1 MDGRHFSAR
10 AGHRIFAGRL
20 FNFRPALSYAI
31 ALSLGVLFGLKLRV
45 FGFFSAL
52 FPLIAFAAF
61 AVLCACF
68 TLGGPCVS
76 GGGFGGR
83 FRVRLVRFLIVCVSF
98 CAGFGDFCFFAAR
111 YQSAAKTEG
120 SVYVTAR
127 VFEARAVKNGVWYVL
142 EDPSFNGSPAAG
154 KLTLYLYSVGDAKI
168 ENEGSI
174 VAFNAEIEANIDWT
188 DEEGN
193 RAYEWRRDIRYE
205 AKKCKNF
212 RALRSGSGVFTRIRR
227 RLKTALEKSVSED
240 AFALSYAIL
249 TGETAEMNGELLEN
263 FRYGGVAHIF
273 AVSGLHVGALFA
285 FLTAIFRRR
294 RLAALPR
301 AAKFALVAA
310 MLLFYGAIC
319 GFSASVARA
328 IVMCLAFY
336 ADKLSG
342 FKRDS
347 LESMGKAA
355 ALVLLVSP
363 VSLFDAGFLLS
374 FSAVAGILCLS
385 PVFSRLFSAWLPE
398 RGKAKKFKKPLGA
411 VFNLLSVSLGA
422 TAATLPVTCRC
433 FGYVSGVSLLLNVI
447 VVPIVSAAFPFL
459 LALAALAAA
468 LPALAGA
475 ILFLP
480 SYFLTAL
487 SLLFYTIDFSP
498 FAIGVTFSSLAI
510 FAYYVACA
518 CGSDRVN
525 LRYKARIFGACA
537 GGLVFLASFFL

>member
-1 MDGRHFSAR
+1 M
-10 AGHRIFAGRL
+10 
-20 FNFRPALSYAI
+20 
-31 ALSLGVLFGLKLRV
+31 
-45 FGFFSAL
+45 
-52 FPLIAFAAF
+52 
-61 AVLCACF
+61 
-68 TLGGPCVS
+68 
-76 GGGFGGR
+76 
-83 FRVRLVRFLIVCVSF
+83 
-98 CAGFGDFCFFAAR
+98 
-111 YQSAAKTEG
+111 
-120 SVYVTAR
+120 
-127 VFEARAVKNGVWYVL
+127 L
-142 EDPSFNGSPAAG
+142 EDPSFDGRPAAG
-154 KLTLYLYSVGDAKI
+154 KLTLYLYSAGDTKI

-174 VAFNAEIEANIDWT
+174 VAFNAEIAANTDWV
-188 DEEGN
+188 EKMGN

-212 RALRSGSGVFTRIRR
+212 RVLRSGSGVFMQIRR
-227 RLKTALEKSVSED
+227 RLKSALEKSVSSD

-301 AAKFALVAA
+301 AAKFASVAA

-319 GFSASVARA
+319 GFSASVVRA

-355 ALVLLVSP
+355 VLVLLVSP

-385 PVFSRLFSAWLPE
+385 PTFSRLFSAWLPE
-398 RGKAKKFKKPLGA
+398 RGANDIGGANGAKNGGLSKLKKPLQA
-411 VFNLLSVSLGA
+411 LISLISVSLGA
-422 TAATLPVTCRC
+422 TAATLPVMCRC

-447 VVPIVSAAFPFL
+447 VVPIVSAMFPFL
-459 LALAALAAA
+459 LALAALAAM

-480 SYFLTAL
+480 SFFLTAL
-487 SLLFYTIDFSP
+487 SLLFYMIDFSP
-498 FAIGVTFSSLAI
+498 FAIGMTVSSAAI
-510 FAYYVACA
+510 FAYYGACV

-525 LRYKARIFGACA
+525 LRYRARVFGACA
-537 GGLVFLASFFL
+537 GLLVFLASFFL

>member
-1 MDGRHFSAR
+1 MSC
-10 AGHRIFAGRL
+10 
-20 FNFRPALSYAI
+20 AI

-45 FGFFSAL
+45 FGFFAAL
-52 FPLIAFAAF
+52 FPMLAFAAF

-68 TLGGPCVS
+68 TPCNPCVS
-76 GGGFGGR
+76 GGGFGRR
-83 FRVRLVRFLIVCVSF
+83 FRLRLVRFLIVCVSF
-98 CAGFGDFCFFAAR
+98 CAGFGDIYFFAAR
-111 YQSAAKTEG
+111 YQTAAETEG

-127 VFEARAVKNGVWYVL
+127 VFEARTVKNGVWYVL
-142 EDPSFNGSPAAG
+142 EDPSFDGRPAAG
-154 KLTLYLYSVGDAKI
+154 KLTLYLYSAGDTKI

-174 VAFNAEIEANIDWT
+174 VAFNAEIAANTDWV
-188 DEEGN
+188 EKMGN

-212 RALRSGSGVFTRIRR
+212 RVLRSGSGVFMQIRR
-227 RLKTALEKSVSED
+227 RLKSALEKSVSSD

-301 AAKFALVAA
+301 AAKFVSVAA
-310 MLLFYGAIC
+310 VLLFYGAIC
-319 GFSASVARA
+319 GFSASVVRA

-355 ALVLLVSP
+355 VLVLLVSP

-385 PVFSRLFSAWLPE
+385 PTFSRLFSAWLPE
-398 RGKAKKFKKPLGA
+398 RGANGIGGANGAKNGKLSKLKKPLQA
-411 VFNLLSVSLGA
+411 LISLISVSLGA
-422 TAATLPVTCRC
+422 TAATLPVMCRC

-447 VVPIVSAAFPFL
+447 VVPIVSAMFALL
-459 LALAALAAA
+459 LALAALAAM

-480 SYFLTAL
+480 SFFLTAL
-487 SLLFYTIDFSP
+487 SLLFYMIDFSP
-498 FAIGVTFSSLAI
+498 FAIGMTVSSAAI

-525 LRYKARIFGACA
+525 LRYKARVFGACA
-537 GGLVFLASFFL
+537 GLLVFLAGFFL

>member
-1 MDGRHFSAR
+1 MSC
-10 AGHRIFAGRL
+10 
-20 FNFRPALSYAI
+20 AI

-45 FGFFSAL
+45 FGFFAAL
-52 FPLIAFAAF
+52 FPLLVFAAF

-68 TLGGPCVS
+68 TPCNPCVS
-76 GGGFGGR
+76 GGGFGRR
-83 FRVRLVRFLIVCVSF
+83 FRLRLVRFLIVCVSF

-111 YQSAAKTEG
+111 YQTTAETVG
-120 SVYVTAR
+120 GVYVTAR
-127 VFEARAVKNGVWYVL
+127 VFEARTVKNGVWYVL
-142 EDPSFNGSPAAG
+142 EDPSFDGRPAAG
-154 KLTLYLYSVGDAKI
+154 KLTLYVYSAGDTKI

-174 VAFNAEIEANIDWT
+174 VAFNAEIAANTDWV
-188 DEEGN
+188 DETGN

-212 RALRSGSGVFTRIRR
+212 RVLRSGSGVFMQIRR
-227 RLKTALEKSVSED
+227 RLKSALEKSVSSD

-301 AAKFALVAA
+301 AAKFASVAA

-319 GFSASVARA
+319 GFSASVVRA

-355 ALVLLVSP
+355 VLVLLVSP

-385 PVFSRLFSAWLPE
+385 PTFLRLFSAWLPE
-398 RGKAKKFKKPLGA
+398 RGGKLSKLKKPLQA
-411 VFNLLSVSLGA
+411 LISLISVSLGA
-422 TAATLPVTCRC
+422 TAATLPVMCRC

-447 VVPIVSAAFPFL
+447 VVPIVSAMFPFL
-459 LALAALAAA
+459 LALAALAAM

-480 SYFLTAL
+480 SFFLTAL
-487 SLLFYTIDFSP
+487 SLLFYMIDFSP
-498 FAIGVTFSSLAI
+498 FAIGMTVSSAAI

-525 LRYKARIFGACA
+525 LRYKARVFGACA
-537 GGLVFLASFFL
+537 GLLVFLAGFFL

>member
-1 MDGRHFSAR
+1 MSC
-10 AGHRIFAGRL
+10 
-20 FNFRPALSYAI
+20 AI

-45 FGFFSAL
+45 FGFFAAL
-52 FPLIAFAAF
+52 FPMLAFAAF
-61 AVLCACF
+61 AVLCTCF
-68 TLGGPCVS
+68 TPCNPCVS
-76 GGGFGGR
+76 GGGFGKR
-83 FRVRLVRFLIVCVSF
+83 FRLRLVRFLIVCVLF
-98 CAGFGDFCFFAAR
+98 CAGFGDIYIFAAR
-111 YQSAAKTEG
+111 YQTTAETEG

-127 VFEARAVKNGVWYVL
+127 VFEARTVKNGVWYVL
-142 EDPSFNGSPAAG
+142 EDPSFDGRPAAG
-154 KLTLYLYSVGDAKI
+154 KLTLYLYSAGDTKI
-168 ENEGSI
+168 GNEGSI
-174 VAFNAEIEANIDWT
+174 VAFNAEIAANTDWV
-188 DEEGN
+188 DEMGN

-212 RALRSGSGVFTRIRR
+212 RVLRSGSGVFMQIRR
-227 RLKTALEKSVSED
+227 RLKSALEKSVSSD

-294 RLAALPR
+294 RLSALPR
-301 AAKFALVAA
+301 AAKFASVAA

-319 GFSASVARA
+319 GFSASVVRA
-328 IVMCLAFY
+328 IVMCLSFY

-342 FKRDS
+342 FKRDP

-355 ALVLLVSP
+355 VLVLLVSP

-385 PVFSRLFSAWLPE
+385 STFSRLFSAWLPE
-398 RGKAKKFKKPLGA
+398 RGANDIGGANGASGANGAKNGGLSKLRKPLQA
-411 VFNLLSVSLGA
+411 LISLISVSLGA
-422 TAATLPVTCRC
+422 TAATLPVMCRC

-447 VVPIVSAAFPFL
+447 VVPIVSAIFPFL
-459 LALAALAAA
+459 LALAALAAM

-480 SYFLTAL
+480 SFFLTAL
-487 SLLFYTIDFSP
+487 SLLFYMIDFSP
-498 FAIGVTFSSLAI
+498 FAIGMTVSSAAI

-525 LRYKARIFGACA
+525 LRYKARVFGACA
-537 GGLVFLASFFL
+537 GLLVFLAGFFL

>member
-1 MDGRHFSAR
+1 MSC
-10 AGHRIFAGRL
+10 
-20 FNFRPALSYAI
+20 AI

-45 FGFFSAL
+45 FGFCAAL
-52 FPLIAFAAF
+52 FPMLAFAAF

-68 TLGGPCVS
+68 TPCNPCVS
-76 GGGFGGR
+76 GGGFGRR
-83 FRVRLVRFLIVCVSF
+83 FRLRLARFLIVCVSF
-98 CAGFGDFCFFAAR
+98 CAGFGDIYFFAAR
-111 YQSAAKTEG
+111 YQTTAETVG
-120 SVYVTAR
+120 GVYVTAR
-127 VFEARAVKNGVWYVL
+127 VFEARTVKNGVWYVL
-142 EDPSFNGSPAAG
+142 EDPSFDGCPAAG
-154 KLTLYLYSVGDAKI
+154 KLMLYLYSAGDTKI

-174 VAFNAEIEANIDWT
+174 VAFNAEIAANTDWV
-188 DEEGN
+188 DENGN

-205 AKKCKNF
+205 AKNCKNF
-212 RALRSGSGVFTRIRR
+212 RVLRSGSGVFMQIRR
-227 RLKTALEKSVSED
+227 RLKSALEKSVSSD

-319 GFSASVARA
+319 GFSASVVRA

-355 ALVLLVSP
+355 VLVLLVSP

-385 PVFSRLFSAWLPE
+385 PTFSRLFSAWLPE
-398 RGKAKKFKKPLGA
+398 RGANDIGGINGISGANDIGGANGAKNGKLSKLKKPLQA
-411 VFNLLSVSLGA
+411 LISLISVSLGA
-422 TAATLPVTCRC
+422 TAATLPVMCRC

-447 VVPIVSAAFPFL
+447 VVPIVSAIFPFL
-459 LALAALAAA
+459 LALAALAAI

-480 SYFLTAL
+480 SFFLTAL
-487 SLLFYTIDFSP
+487 SLLFYMIDFSP
-498 FAIGVTFSSLAI
+498 FAIGMTVSSAAI

-525 LRYKARIFGACA
+525 LRYKARVFGACA
-537 GGLVFLASFFL
+537 GFLVFLAGFFL

>member
-1 MDGRHFSAR
+1 MSC
-10 AGHRIFAGRL
+10 
-20 FNFRPALSYAI
+20 AI

-45 FGFFSAL
+45 FGFFAAL
-52 FPLIAFAAF
+52 FPMLAVAAF

-68 TLGGPCVS
+68 TPCNPCVS
-76 GGGFGGR
+76 GGSCGGFGRR
-83 FRVRLVRFLIVCVSF
+83 FRLRLVRFLIVCVSF

-111 YQSAAKTEG
+111 YQTTAETVG
-120 SVYVTAR
+120 GVYVTAR
-127 VFEARAVKNGVWYVL
+127 VFEARTVKNGVWYVL
-142 EDPSFNGSPAAG
+142 EDPSFDGRPAAG
-154 KLTLYLYSVGDAKI
+154 KLTLYLYSAGDTKI

-174 VAFNAEIEANIDWT
+174 VAFNAEIAANTDWV
-188 DEEGN
+188 DENGN

-212 RALRSGSGVFTRIRR
+212 RVLRSGSGVFMRIRR
-227 RLKTALEKSVSED
+227 RLKSALEKSVSSD

-294 RLAALPR
+294 KLAALPR
-301 AAKFALVAA
+301 AAKFASVAA

-319 GFSASVARA
+319 GFSASVVRA

-355 ALVLLVSP
+355 VLVLLVSP

-385 PVFSRLFSAWLPE
+385 PTFSRLFSAWLPE
-398 RGKAKKFKKPLGA
+398 RGGKLSKLKKPLQA
-411 VFNLLSVSLGA
+411 LISLISVSLGA
-422 TAATLPVTCRC
+422 TAATLPVMCRC

-447 VVPIVSAAFPFL
+447 VVPIVSAIFPFL
-459 LALAALAAA
+459 LALAALAAM

-480 SYFLTAL
+480 SFFLTAL
-487 SLLFYTIDFSP
+487 SLLFYMIDFSP
-498 FAIGVTFSSLAI
+498 FAIGMTVSSAAI

-525 LRYKARIFGACA
+525 LRYKARVFGACA
-537 GGLVFLASFFL
+537 GLLVFLAGFFL

>member
-1 MDGRHFSAR
+1 MSC
-10 AGHRIFAGRL
+10 
-20 FNFRPALSYAI
+20 AI

-45 FGFFSAL
+45 FGFYAVL
-52 FPLIAFAAF
+52 FPLLAFAAF

-68 TLGGPCVS
+68 TPCNPCVS
-76 GGGFGGR
+76 GGGFGRR
-83 FRVRLVRFLIVCVSF
+83 FRLRLARFLIVCVSF
-98 CAGFGDFCFFAAR
+98 CAGFGDICIFAAR
-111 YQSAAKTEG
+111 YQTTAETVG
-120 SVYVTAR
+120 GVYVTAR
-127 VFEARAVKNGVWYVL
+127 VSEARTVKNGVWYVL
-142 EDPSFNGSPAAG
+142 EDPSFDGRPAAG
-154 KLTLYLYSVGDAKI
+154 KLTLYLYSAGDTKI

-174 VAFNAEIEANIDWT
+174 VAFNAEIAANTDWV
-188 DEEGN
+188 EKMGN

-212 RALRSGSGVFTRIRR
+212 RVLRSGSGVFMQIRR
-227 RLKTALEKSVSED
+227 RLKSALEKSVSSD

-310 MLLFYGAIC
+310 MLLLYGAIC
-319 GFSASVARA
+319 GFSASVVRA

-355 ALVLLVSP
+355 VLVLLVSP

-385 PVFSRLFSAWLPE
+385 PTFSRLFSAWLPE
-398 RGKAKKFKKPLGA
+398 RGANDIGGINGIGGANGAKNGKLSKLRKPLQA
-411 VFNLLSVSLGA
+411 LISLISVSLGA
-422 TAATLPVTCRC
+422 TAATLPVMCRC

-447 VVPIVSAAFPFL
+447 VVPIVSATFPFL
-459 LALAALAAA
+459 LALAALAAM

-480 SYFLTAL
+480 SFFLTAL
-487 SLLFYTIDFSP
+487 SLLFYMIDFSP
-498 FAIGVTFSSLAI
+498 FAIGMTVSSAAI

-525 LRYKARIFGACA
+525 LRYKARVFGACA
-537 GGLVFLASFFL
+537 GLLVFLAGFFL

>member
-1 MDGRHFSAR
+1 M
-10 AGHRIFAGRL
+10 
-20 FNFRPALSYAI
+20 
-31 ALSLGVLFGLKLRV
+31 
-45 FGFFSAL
+45 
-52 FPLIAFAAF
+52 
-61 AVLCACF
+61 
-68 TLGGPCVS
+68 
-76 GGGFGGR
+76 R
-83 FRVRLVRFLIVCVSF
+83 FVRFLVVCASF
-98 CAGFGDFCFFAAR
+98 CIGFGDFCFFANR
-111 YQSAAKTEG
+111 YQNTAETEG

-127 VFEARAVKNGVWYVL
+127 ILEVRTVKNGVWYVL
-142 EDPSFNGSPAAG
+142 EDPSFNGRPAAG
-154 KLTLYLYSVGDAKI
+154 NLTLYRYSVGDTKI

-174 VAFNAEIEANIDWT
+174 VAFNAEIAANTDWS
-188 DEEGN
+188 DENRN

-205 AKKCKNF
+205 AKKCRNF
-212 RALRSGSGVFTRIRR
+212 RVLRSGSGVFMRIRR

-249 TGETAEMNGELLEN
+249 TGETAEMDGELLEN

-301 AAKFALVAA
+301 AAKFALVTA

-355 ALVLLVSP
+355 VLVLLVSP

-385 PVFSRLFSAWLPE
+385 PAFLRLFSAWLPE
-398 RGKAKKFKKPLGA
+398 RGANGINGAKNGKLVQLQKRLQA
-411 VFNLLSVSLGA
+411 LISLLSVSLGA
-422 TAATLPVTCRC
+422 TAATLPVMCRC

-447 VVPIVSAAFPFL
+447 VVPIVSAMFPFL
-459 LALAALAAA
+459 LALAALAAM

-480 SYFLTAL
+480 SFFLTAL
-487 SLLFYTIDFSP
+487 SLVFYFIDFSP
-498 FAIGVTFSSLAI
+498 FAIGMTVSSLAI
-510 FAYYVACA
+510 FAYYGACV

-525 LRYKARIFGACA
+525 LGYKARVFGACA
-537 GGLVFLASFFL
+537 GALVFLASFFL